1 MSTHNKLQTLFK
13 TYQKFR
19 ENKQMPSF
27 GKKTRVFMRQIM
39 PYQST
44 EIFRKNKY
52 VNQKYIDIFYLD
64 LQI

>member
-1 MSTHNKLQTLFK
+1 MSAHNKLQTLFK

-27 GKKTRVFMRQIM
+27 GKKARVSMRQIM

-44 EIFRKNKY
+44 EIFRKDKY
-52 VNQKYIDIFYLD
+52 VN
-64 LQI
+64 